1 MKTLVIDTTI
11 NAHTESFSAQLLQQ
25 IKQQFAEST
34 TYLPLNDMDLPTL
47 DEATLTVIYKQKA
60 GEALS
65 VAEQAIADTRQSM
78 LQQFKAHQKI
88 VIIYPMYNYN
98 IPARLK
104 DYMDMV
110 LVPRETFQYSEAG
123 KKIGR
128 AHV

>member
-65 VAEQAIADTRQSM
+65 VAEQAIADTRQAM

-104 DYMDMV
+104 V
-110 LVPRETFQYSEAG
+110 
-123 KKIGR
+123 
-128 AHV
+128 

>member
-47 DEATLTVIYKQKA
+47 DERTLTVIYKQKA

-65 VAEQAIADTRQSM
+65 VAEQAIADTRQAM

-98 IPARLK
+98 VPARLK
-104 DYMDMV
+104 V
-110 LVPRETFQYSEAG
+110 
-123 KKIGR
+123 
-128 AHV
+128 